1 MYSGS
6 SDGKEFACN
15 AGVLGSIPEMGSSPG
30 EGNSNLLQHS
40 CQENSRTEES
50 DGRKSMGLQRVGH
63 D

>member
-50 DGRKSMGLQRVGH
+50 DG
-63 D
+63 